1 MFGELQMKEEIPYRP
16 FQSFMVRSPYFPF
29 TLLESLLSEKEV
41 RELCSR
47 PEIQE
52 AIFLA
57 SPELAAEI
65 PKWLNDDMKENKERE
80 RMLYSCMRYI
90 LRMSTRPTPFGVF
103 AGFSIGRWGEKTEM
117 DLAPRQDYQ
126 RHTRLDMNYLCSLA
140 LDLAKRPEIKHRI
153 RYYPNSS
160 IYRVGEQIR
169 YVEYRY
175 RNNNRT
181 HHIVA
186 VDDNEYLQRVLN
198 EAEQGAEFDRLA
210 EILIDEEI
218 TLEEAQGFIDE
229 LIDSQ
234 ILVHDLEPAITG
246 PEFLDQILEVLHRFP
261 EGESFHQTLSDIRET
276 LRRIDS
282 SPVGTTL
289 QLHKDIADH
298 LKPLGTAL
306 EMKYL
311 YQTDMVKPVSTCQL
325 DQNRADDVLNALE
338 VMNRLT
344 PPWENANLKKF
355 KETFMERYEDQEVPL
370 SLVLDSET
378 GIGYKQGAAVAG
390 DVSPLVDDLV
400 LPGGAG
406 SNDRELRW
414 NPIQSFLF
422 NKYRDWLTQGG
433 EVELTDE
440 ELKPFPANWTDLPD
454 TISTMIH
461 VLYDPGNG
469 GERFIIESA
478 GGSGAANLLGRFCHA
493 HSETNDLVME
503 IMAKEAELSPDIIYA
518 EIVHL
523 PQSRIGNILLRPV
536 IRPYEIPYL
545 ARSAVSTEFQIR
557 PDDLMVSIKGN
568 RVVLRSRRL
577 NKIVIPRLTTAHN
590 FSNNALPIYQFL
602 CDLQS
607 QNKRGGVSFN
617 WGALS
622 GDYPVLPRV
631 VYKNIILAMAR
642 WNIQVNDP
650 LKKIMAVRDDEA
662 LLKAVTNWRTELK
675 IPAQVLLAD
684 GDNELFIDFE
694 SVLSIQT
701 LLSVVKKRG
710 NFQLVESLFSR
721 ENALVRSS
729 EGSFTNEFVLSFHR
743 IPEDV
748 KEKSENKND

>member
-1 MFGELQMKEEIPYRP
+1 MIEEIPYRP

-29 TLLESLLSEKEV
+29 TLLESLPTEEDV
-41 RELCSR
+41 RQLCAR

-65 PKWLNDDMKENKERE
+65 PKWLNGDMKEDKERE

-117 DLAPRQDYQ
+117 ELAPRQEYQ

-175 RNNNRT
+175 RNNTRT

-198 EAEQGAEFDRLA
+198 EAEHGAEFNRLA
-210 EILIDEEI
+210 EILVDEEI
-218 TLEEAQGFIDE
+218 TLDEAQGFIDE

-246 PEFLDQILEVLHRFP
+246 PEFLDQILDVLQGIP
-261 EGESFHQTLSDIRET
+261 EGNSFSHALFNVREI
-276 LRRIDS
+276 LGRIDS

-289 QLHKDIADH
+289 QLHKDIAEN
-298 LKPLGTAL
+298 LKPLGTAV
-306 EMKYL
+306 EIKYL
-311 YQTDMVKPVSTCQL
+311 YQSDMVKPVRVCRL
-325 DQNRADDVLNALE
+325 DEHRADDVLRALE
-338 VMNRLT
+338 IMNKLT
-344 PPWENANLKKF
+344 SPWENANLKKF

-400 LPGGAG
+400 IPGGTG
-406 SNDRELRW
+406 SNERELRW
-414 NPIQSFLF
+414 NPVQSFLF
-422 NKYRDWLTQGG
+422 KKYREWLIHGG
-433 EVELTDE
+433 VVELTDE
-440 ELKPFPANWTDLPD
+440 ELKPFSANWTDLPD

-493 HSETNDLVME
+493 HSETHDLVME
-503 IMAKEAELSPDIIYA
+503 IMAKEAELSPDVIYA

-536 IRPYEIPYL
+536 IRPHEIPYL
-545 ARSAVSTEFQIR
+545 ARSAVATDFQIR
-557 PDDLMVSIKGN
+557 PDDLLVSVKGN
-568 RVVLRSRRL
+568 RVVLRSKRL
-577 NKIVIPRLTTAHN
+577 NKFVVPRLTTAHN

-622 GDYPVLPRV
+622 GDYPILPRV
-631 VYKNIILAMAR
+631 VYKNIILALAR
-642 WNIQVNDP
+642 WNVGVDEK
-650 LKKIMAVRDDEA
+650 LKKIMAIKEENE
-662 LLKAVTNWRTELK
+662 LLKAMTDWRAEYK
-675 IPAQVLLAD
+675 IPPKVLLAD
-684 GDNELFIDFE
+684 GDNELYIDFE

-701 LLSVVKKRG
+701 LYSVVKKRG
-710 NFQLVESLFSR
+710 NFQLVEYMFNQD
-721 ENALVRSS
+721 NALVRSS
-729 EGSFTNEFVLSFHR
+729 EGNFTNEFVLSFHR
-743 IPEDV
+743 IPVAE